1 MILIYRIITT
11 IIFPVLIT
19 IIFIRKLLNKE
30 DSERYKEK
38 IFSSKFN
45 VLKKKNSKLIWFHA
59 ASIGEIKSIIP
70 IIKELRKNNER
81 LEFLLTTVT
90 LSSGNLIKNEIKDY
104 DNIYHRYFPIDVEF
118 LIKKFIIS
126 WKPSAIF
133 LVDSEIWPN
142 LIFQAKRLK
151 IPLAIINARL
161 TKRSFER
168 WMMVPK
174 SAKLIFSKFN
184 LCLVSNNETK
194 SYLSQLEAKNI
205 NYFGN
210 IKLINNF
217 ENISSKDENINFLKE
232 KKFWF
237 AASTHK
243 NEEKFCL
250 DVHLELK
257 KSFKQIFTIIAPRHI
272 QRVNEIK
279 KLCDNL
285 NLKFQ
290 VVKKGEKIVDDK
302 EIIIINSFG
311 ILPSY
316 FKFAKSVLMGKS
328 LFKNYGKVGGQN
340 PIEAAR
346 LGCKIY
352 HGPFIKN
359 FEEIYKTLEENKIA
373 KKIINKSELVEYLIQ
388 DLDNEEKEIEKYSS
402 IMNNLSNK
410 ILSNTMAE
418 INKLLKNAPI

>member
-19 IIFIRKLLNKE
+19 IIFIRKLLNKRTPK
-30 DSERYKEK
+30 DIRK
-38 IFSSKFN
+38 KFFHLN
-45 VLKKKNSKLIWFHA
+45 LMFLKKNSKLIWFHA

-232 KKFWF
+232 K
-237 AASTHK
+237 
-243 NEEKFCL
+243 
-250 DVHLELK
+250 
-257 KSFKQIFTIIAPRHI
+257 
-272 QRVNEIK
+272 
-279 KLCDNL
+279 
-285 NLKFQ
+285 
-290 VVKKGEKIVDDK
+290 
-302 EIIIINSFG
+302 SFG
-311 ILPSY
+311 LLLVRI
-316 FKFAKSVLMGKS
+316 KMK
-328 LFKNYGKVGGQN
+328 
-340 PIEAAR
+340 
-346 LGCKIY
+346 
-352 HGPFIKN
+352 KN
-359 FEEIYKTLEENKIA
+359 F
-373 KKIINKSELVEYLIQ
+373 V
-388 DLDNEEKEIEKYSS
+388 
-402 IMNNLSNK
+402 
-410 ILSNTMAE
+410 
-418 INKLLKNAPI
+418 

>member
-11 IIFPVLIT
+11 IIFPILIT

-45 VLKKKNSKLIWFHA
+45 VVKKKNSKLIWFHA
-59 ASIGEIKSIIP
+59 ASIGEIKSVIP
-70 IIKELRKNNER
+70 IIKELRKNHGG

-90 LSSGNLIKNEIKDY
+90 LSSGKLIQNEIKNY
-104 DNIYHRYFPIDVEF
+104 DNIYHRYLPIDVEF
-118 LIKKFIIS
+118 LIKKFITL

-142 LIFQAKRLK
+142 LIIQAKKLK

-168 WMMVPK
+168 WMMAPK

-184 LCLVSNNETK
+184 LCLSSNNETK

-217 ENISSKDENINFLKE
+217 ENVSYKDENINFLKE
-232 KKFWF
+232 KRFWC

-257 KSFKQIFTIIAPRHI
+257 KTFKQIFTIIAPRHI

-279 KLCDNL
+279 KLCNNFNL
-285 NLKFQ
+285 NFQ
-290 VVKKGEKIVDDK
+290 LLKKGEKISGNK

-311 ILPSY
+311 ILPVY

-328 LFKNYGKVGGQN
+328 IFKNYGKIGGQN

-352 HGPFIKN
+352 HGPFVNN
-359 FEEIYKTLEENKIA
+359 FEEIYKILEENKIA
-373 KKIINKSELVEYLIQ
+373 RKIVNKNELVEYLIQ
-388 DLDNEEKEIEKYSS
+388 DLNNDAKEIKKYNLV
-402 IMNNLSNK
+402 MNNLSNK
-410 ILSNTMAE
+410 ILSNTMQE
-418 INKLLKNAPI
+418 IDKLLKNVSI